1 MQCRALQDEA
11 STCIFNRV
19 LLQVGVQRG
28 EHELLLLIKQIYG
41 RELLKFSLPIYV
53 QDLQQA
59 AMPSSSDRSTIS
71 VAEAMQEQV
80 HLLHIFYAA
89 LLPFIVRPML

>member
-11 STCIFNRV
+11 STRIYNRV

-28 EHELLLLIKQIYG
+28 EHELLWLIKQIYG

-53 QDLQQA
+53 QDLQQ

-89 LLPFIVRPML
+89 LLPFIVQPML